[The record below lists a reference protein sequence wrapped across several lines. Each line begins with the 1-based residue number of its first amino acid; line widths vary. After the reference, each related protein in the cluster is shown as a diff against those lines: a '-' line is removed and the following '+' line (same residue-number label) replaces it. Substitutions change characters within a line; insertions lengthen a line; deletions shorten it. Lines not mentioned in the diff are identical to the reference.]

1 MLIWEIIIYLA
12 LGAVV
17 WFIWGFIKH
26 TKKLSPLLAESKV
39 FNAVQRSD
47 KGVREVFGAITGG
60 GLDEV
65 DLSSV
70 RAKRALAFYLVGIC
84 DYFSQVYDLDDAQ
97 FGAFYKTF
105 AINFDNYFDETVA
118 NEAILYFAS
127 PDDPNDSVL
136 EFIKLGGT
144 ICHRTFGEN
153 NAMALFAV
161 ASLFNQ
167 LLETNGKL
175 SDLLEA

>member
-1 MLIWEIIIYLA
+1 MLIWEIIIYLV

-17 WFIWGFIKH
+17 WFIWGFLKH
-26 TKKLSPLLAESKV
+26 TKKQSPLLADSKV
-39 FNAVQRSD
+39 FNAVQKSD

-84 DYFSQVYDLDDAQ
+84 DYFSQISDLDDAQ

-118 NEAILYFAS
+118 DEAILYFAS
-127 PDDPNDSVL
+127 PDDSNDPVL
-136 EFIKLGGT
+136 EFVKLGGT
-144 ICHRTFGEN
+144 TCHRAFGEN
-153 NAMALFAV
+153 NAMALVAV

-167 LLETNGKL
+167 LLETNGRL
-175 SDLLEA
+175 SDLLET

>member
-1 MLIWEIIIYLA
+1 MLIWEIIIYFA
-12 LGAVV
+12 IGAVV

-26 TKKLSPLLAESKV
+26 TMKQSPLLADSKV

-47 KGVREVFGAITGG
+47 KGVRVVFGAITGD
-60 GLDEV
+60 GLDKV

-84 DYFSQVYDLDDAQ
+84 DYFSQVSDLDDAQ

-105 AINFDNYFDETVA
+105 AINFENYFDETVA

-136 EFIKLGGT
+136 EFVKLGGT
-144 ICHRTFGEN
+144 TCHRIFGED
-153 NAMALFAV
+153 NAIALFAV